1 MVRWFAKYIHINVTV
16 CAFLC
21 VLIYD
26 LVLRNR
32 KCIPLCLFL
41 AFIVSW
47 GHKNLNG
54 AKVLYRDEILF
65 VTVFWMCIR
74 YFVFFL
80 SPSISWSV
88 VFLNVDTT
96 PVPHTC
102 LLFIYLQGWICS
114 LWIVSILFISDIHC
128 TFTLKCLTYIDI
140 IRRCFI
146 KYKINKKCVVLTLL
160 LSRHCCTRSN
170 V

>member
-41 AFIVSW
+41 VFIVSW

-54 AKVLYRDEILF
+54 TKVLYRDEILF
-65 VTVFWMCIR
+65 VTVFWICIC
-74 YFVFFL
+74 YFVFSFL
-80 SPSISWSV
+80 HQSADQWYFWMLIQPLYLTRV
-88 VFLNVDTT
+88 C
-96 PVPHTC
+96 C
-102 LLFIYLQGWICS
+102 LYIYRVEFVTYGLYPYYLLVIY
-114 LWIVSILFISDIHC
+114 IV
-128 TFTLKCLTYIDI
+128 
-140 IRRCFI
+140 
-146 KYKINKKCVVLTLL
+146 LL
-160 LSRHCCTRSN
+160 L
-170 V
+170 